1 MKCTKDVETGISTI
15 KKFEKTS
22 VQPAAMEIRLFD
34 QRLGVGH
41 FEQDPTLVSGLQ
53 KSRRITTS
61 NVEIEECEGVDMC

>member
-41 FEQDPTLVSGLQ
+41 FEQDPTLVSGL
-53 KSRRITTS
+53 
-61 NVEIEECEGVDMC
+61 